1 MNTNELPRG
10 WRRDELG
17 NICNLT
23 IGKTPSRKRVDYW
36 MNGNYPW
43 ATISDLAHGGIVAQ
57 TKEYITQKAVEETNI
72 PLIPTGTILLSFK
85 LSIGKVAFA
94 GTDLYTNEAVVAIE
108 PKSEQ
113 LLLRDYLFFYL
124 QELDIV
130 GRARQA
136 VKGKTVNKTIL
147 KRLPVVLPPLPVQER
162 IVEILQKADE
172 IRRKRKEALELAD
185 KILPSLFVEMFGD
198 PATNPKGYE
207 KTTIGKVASMVT
219 SGYTPRGGARNY
231 VADGPLLLRSQNIR
245 MLSFDLSDCAHLPKS
260 IFNEMER
267 VHVQPGDVLM
277 NITGKGTA
285 GRVTWVDDPDLKA
298 AVNQHVCIIRCRQ
311 DRILAPFLAITLSM
325 PYYQSIIDRA
335 PGSTQTGFNH
345 SRVRALEIIVPPMPV
360 QSSFVAQ
367 VAALQEVI
375 QKHRTGCQDAERT
388 FASLLSRA
396 FTGELTAEWEAE
408 NAEWIAKRQSFY
420 ERLPQLVL
428 LAFLVEKA
436 RRAGRRSVE
445 AAVFVTALMKY
456 AFLLQMEGNGR
467 RRLYNFVPY
476 HYGPF
481 TKTLYRDLKTLH
493 ESGLIYL
500 KGLENRKKW
509 TQGFELPMVAEER
522 VSYRHNKTGELEN
535 RRVEIG
541 LADYTKA
548 QKALAELPDD
558 LKEDISAVLDVYGDL
573 DHNTLIKTV
582 YEKYPAYAKKSRL
595 RKGVSPKGRSRGRR
609 AKK

>member
-1 MNTNELPRG
+1 MTHGWTTKPVSSVAEVNPRTTLPPKDFDDVEVPLYDMG
-10 WRRDELG
+10 SIDEYTGSLREPTFVRLA
-17 NICNLT
+17 NCRS
-23 IGKTPSRKRVDYW
+23 GKTKFQNKDVLFAKITPCVQ
-36 MNGNYPW
+36 NGKSALVAGIP
-43 ATISDLAHGGIVAQ
+43 SDLAFGSSEFYVLRPKNDLLPEFLFYFIRQRKIIRA
-57 TKEYITQKAVEETNI
+57 AVDSF
-72 PLIPTGTILLSFK
+72 TGTS
-85 LSIGKVAFA
+85 GRQRV
-94 GTDLYTNEAVVAIE
+94 
-108 PKSEQ
+108 PKTFW
-113 LLLRDYLFFYL
+113 DTLF
-124 QELDIV
+124 I
-130 GRARQA
+130 
-136 VKGKTVNKTIL
+136 
-147 KRLPVVLPPLPVQER
+147 PVPPLPVQKR
-162 IVEILQKADE
+162 IVQILQKADD

-231 VADGPLLLRSQNIR
+231 VPDGPLLLRSQNIK
-245 MLSFDLSDCAHLPKS
+245 MLSFDLSDCAHLPES

-375 QKHRTGCQDAERT
+375 QKHRTGCQDAKRT
-388 FASLLSRA
+388 FSSLLSRA

-436 RRAGRRSVE
+436 RRVGRRSAE
-445 AAVFVTALMKY
+445 AAVLVTALMKY

-467 RRLYNFVPY
+467 RRLYNFIPY

-481 TKTLYRDLKTLH
+481 AKELYADLGKLQEEGLVNVDNDTDEEKTRIALADPDR
-493 ESGLIYL
+493 
-500 KGLENRKKW
+500 
-509 TQGFELPMVAEER
+509 AEEIL
-522 VSYRHNKTGELEN
+522 T
-535 RRVEIG
+535 
-541 LADYTKA
+541 
-548 QKALAELPDD
+548 ELPDD
-558 LKEDISAVLDVYGDL
+558 LKEDIGAVLDAYGDL
-573 DHNTLIKTV
+573 DHNTLLKTV

-595 RKGVSPKGRSRGRR
+595 RKGVSSKGRPRGRR
-609 AKK
+609 VKK